1 MDSSHMDK
9 PWASAFPVTLKP
21 HEFYCGFINSL
32 HNPVTC
38 TDREMDGWMDLLI
51 YYVAGYTV

>member
-1 MDSSHMDK
+1 MDK

-21 HEFYCGFINSL
+21 HEFYCGFVNSL